1 MFRQLIKKLR
11 GTEDNSLP
19 SDFDWND
26 RRSRVWQNLREN
38 PPVPFNLNVML
49 EGMSLKNNRDRLIQ
63 QIEENEPT
71 VNPKITLY
79 TLEKYL

>member
-1 MFRQLIKKLR
+1 
-11 GTEDNSLP
+11 
-19 SDFDWND
+19 
-26 RRSRVWQNLREN
+26 
-38 PPVPFNLNVML
+38 ML

-71 VNPKITLY
+71 VNPKITLC